1 MKPKHY
7 WYKIEKEID
16 ELNTTERIKRV
27 LRRLAMDN
35 NPRDLTMKDLQNLVD
50 NEMLLQIHG
59 VGESLN
65 LKARAAL
72 GLEVAQLEPNE
83 VEQIV
88 DLSGFS
94 YEELNKIEKQV
105 VEEKRR
111 RSFNVNASN

>member
-27 LRRLAMDN
+27 LGRLAIDN
-35 NPRDLTMKDLQNLVD
+35 NPRDLTMNDLRNLVD
-50 NEMLLQIHG
+50 NGTLLQMDG
-59 VGESLN
+59 VGESLD
-65 LKARAAL
+65 LKVRAAL
-72 GLEVAQLEPNE
+72 GLEVPQLEPND
-83 VEQIV
+83 VEQII

-94 YEELNKIEKQV
+94 YEDLNKLERQI

>member
-27 LRRLAMDN
+27 LRRLATDN
-35 NPRDLTMKDLQNLVD
+35 NPRDLTMKDLRNLVD
-50 NEMLLQIHG
+50 NGMLLQMNG

-65 LKARAAL
+65 LKVRAAL
-72 GLEVAQLEPNE
+72 GLEIIPLELND
-83 VEQIV
+83 VEQII

-94 YEELNKIEKQV
+94 YEDLNKIEKQV